1 LADVLGRW
9 IKRRLPA
16 CAVALLAMLLLW
28 PDQPSVA
35 AETADGI
42 EMRWELGFQSVY
54 KEGKYARL
62 RLTLTNRTERDL
74 RGDVVFAFDDGFP
87 REIAAP
93 AELPRDTPIVVEMTV
108 PGMTY
113 NKNNNRIRFDEGGAG
128 SGRQIR
134 LLSGQPYL
142 QGSGVNSI
150 IVGVVARDP
159 DTLNFLA
166 LLGSRGYDLR
176 MVALKEDELPGDP
189 LQLGALDMLVL
200 NDVPTG
206 GWPQERIDAIRGWII
221 RGGTLIVSG
230 GAGYAKTADAFADL
244 VPVAP
249 GGTTVLES
257 ARIIE
262 SIGGEPLPTGSPI
275 TVSTGELKAGTVT
288 LMDGV
293 ALSAVRSYGAG
304 SVLYAAFDPSV
315 EPFASWRGSSGL
327 WERMLTGVGLQPIL
341 VRTHYGYGYDFWS
354 YDSILSHFPSL
365 KPPKIGN
372 LSLFFVI
379 YALLAAPF
387 LYLLLK
393 KVDRREW
400 MWWIIPVLSVIFS
413 VVIFIAGSAD
423 KRTVKAHSVRAV
435 QLSGD
440 GWADRSAAAAVFVPS
455 GGKVSVSF
463 DGAGFSVPLR
473 DESIV
478 QNGVADLRGDQFV
491 RLNGGEATAVWRDVP
506 FWSIRKAWV
515 HLGASPGFG
524 RFDAEIAYDGKDY
537 HFEVTNNTAADLTQ
551 VHVLMNGTAYRVGDL
566 NRGETGTVNVPHV
579 RGGQFLNYGSVSS
592 LLFPYRSGDDPHVR
606 ERGLLD
612 AYLINARTSGIR
624 ELSVPL
630 IVGFNADRE
639 SWFEVNGSAVPSDN
653 VTLWVQPLD
662 LTSVNAGSGVP
673 GIVQPVITQN
683 AMLEFGNLHDGLL
696 EMADGTLMFE
706 YPLPWRDEPY
716 RSFIIR
722 QPDPPTGGNAS
733 LSVWNETAGEW
744 ETVPMNADSYTL
756 PGPAESYMSEQHTVR
771 MRLEATGSMQYRP
784 PVLELEGGSAE

>member
-1 LADVLGRW
+1 MADVLGRW

-16 CAVALLAMLLLW
+16 ALTALLAMLLLW
-28 PDQPSVA
+28 PDQPSAA
-35 AETADGI
+35 AETAGGI

-54 KEGKYARL
+54 KEEKYTRL
-62 RLTLTNRTERDL
+62 SLTLTNRTERDL
-74 RGDVVFAFDDGFP
+74 RGDVVFAYHDGYLK
-87 REIAAP
+87 EIAVP

-108 PGMTY
+108 PGMPY
-113 NKNNNRIRFDEGGAG
+113 NKDNNRIRFDEGGAG
-128 SGRQIR
+128 SGRQVR

-142 QGSGVNSI
+142 QSSGVYSI
-150 IVGVVARDP
+150 TIGVVARDP
-159 DTLNFLA
+159 DTMNFLA

-176 MVALKEDELPGDP
+176 TVALKEDDLPADP

-206 GWPQERIDAIRGWII
+206 GWPKERIDAIRGWII

-262 SIGGEPLPTGSPI
+262 SIGGEPLPSGSPI
-275 TVSTGELKAGTVT
+275 TVSTGKLRAGTVT

-293 ALSAVRSYGAG
+293 AISAVRSYGAG

-315 EPFASWRGSSGL
+315 EPFASWGGSSRL
-327 WERMLTGVGLQPIL
+327 WERMLNGVGLQPIL
-341 VRTHYGYGYDFWS
+341 VRVHYGYGNDLWS

-379 YALLAAPF
+379 YVLLAAPF
-387 LYLLLK
+387 LYLLLRRL
-393 KVDRREW
+393 DRREW
-400 MWWIIPVLSVIFS
+400 MWWIIPVLSVICS
-413 VVIFIAGSAD
+413 VVIFTVGSAD

-455 GGKVSVSF
+455 GGRVSVTF

-478 QNGVADLRGDQFV
+478 QSGIAGLRGDKFV
-491 RLNGGEATAVWRDVP
+491 RMNGGEATAVWRDVP
-506 FWSIRKAWV
+506 YWSIRKAWV
-515 HLGASPGFG
+515 HLGSSPGYG
-524 RFDAEIAYDGKDY
+524 QFDAEIVYDGSFY
-537 HFEVTNNTAADLTQ
+537 HLEVTNNTAADLTQ

-566 NRGETGTVNVPHV
+566 KRGETGTVSIPYVG
-579 RGGQFLNYGSVSS
+579 GGQFINHGSVGS
-592 LLFPYRSGDDPHVR
+592 LLFPHRGGDDPHVR

-612 AYLINARTSGIR
+612 AYLNNARKIGIR
-624 ELSVPL
+624 ESSVPL

-653 VTLWVQPLD
+653 VTLWVQPVD
-662 LTSVNAGSGVP
+662 LSSVGAGGGVP

-683 AMLEFGNLHDGLL
+683 AMREFGNFDDNLL
-696 EMADGTLMFE
+696 EMADGTLNFE
-706 YPLPWRDEPY
+706 YPLPWRDEPR
-716 RSFIIR
+716 RSFTIR
-722 QPDPPTGGNAS
+722 QQEPAAFNDAT
-733 LSVWNETAGEW
+733 LSVWNEADGKW
-744 ETVPMNADSYTL
+744 EPVQMNAASYTL
-756 PGPAESYMSEQHTVR
+756 PEPAESYVTDQHTVR
-771 MRLEATGSMQYRP
+771 MRLEVTGRIRYRLP
-784 PVLELEGGSAE
+784 DLELGGGTAE